1 MRASAIVAGVVLS
14 AAAAGPAGAT
24 DRFDLVIRG
33 GTVYDGTG
41 SPGRRADVGLRGDRV
56 AEIGDLSKA
65 SARKTIDAR
74 GLAVAPGFINML
86 SWAPDALIADGRSM
100 SDIKQGV
107 TLEVFGEGWS
117 MGPLNESMKAEA
129 RKQQGDIKYDID
141 WTTLGE
147 FLDRLVARGIT
158 PNVASFVGATTLRIH
173 ELGYADRAP
182 TKDELDRM
190 DALAR
195 QAMGEGAL
203 GIGAALIYAP
213 AFYAKTPE
221 LVSLVKAA
229 SESGGG
235 YVAHMRSEANRLLE
249 AIDETIEIAKE
260 GHCHGEAYH
269 LKAAGQP
276 NWDKMP
282 QAIARIDAAR
292 KDGLSISAN
301 MYTYVA
307 GATGLDAAMP
317 PWVQEGGLD
326 AWVDRL
332 KKPEIRARVLQEMR
346 SPTDAWENL
355 WLMAGSADRV
365 QFIGFKTAKLKPLTG
380 KTLAEVAKMRGTSP
394 EDTMIDFV
402 IEDHTRVDTAYFL
415 MSEDNV
421 ELGLSQPWV
430 ALGSDAES
438 SAPEGVFLK
447 ASTHPRAY
455 GNFARFLGHYVRDRK
470 IAPLPDAIRRLTRL
484 PAENW
489 KLKDRGCLD
498 PGCYADV
505 VVFDP
510 ATIADHAT
518 FEKPQVFATGVSD
531 VVVNGVPVLKN
542 GKHTGARPGRVVR
555 GPGWCG
561 WTPEG
566 CPEAPALKPSTTIV
580 QAERSVY

>member
-24 DRFDLVIRG
+24 DQFDLVIRG

-394 EDTMIDFV
+394 EDTMIDLV